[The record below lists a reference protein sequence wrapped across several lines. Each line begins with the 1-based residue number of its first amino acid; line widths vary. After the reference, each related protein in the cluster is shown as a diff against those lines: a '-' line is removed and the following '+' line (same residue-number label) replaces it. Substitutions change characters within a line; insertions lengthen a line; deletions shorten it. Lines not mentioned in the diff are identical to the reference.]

1 MYDDYPLFQ
10 ARSSIK
16 TDDDFKAAFHLST
29 ALTQAMLSYR
39 LNDVSVS
46 WSYVCTYMHMYSV
59 CLCPYKGSYILGT
72 PLDHS
77 LLFHCSFYPLY

>member
-1 MYDDYPLFQ
+1 MYVCDGLSPFQ

-39 LNDVSVS
+39 LNDASVS
-46 WSYVCTYMHMYSV
+46 WSYVWN
-59 CLCPYKGSYILGT
+59 
-72 PLDHS
+72 
-77 LLFHCSFYPLY
+77 